1 MFKNLNAKSLGIT
14 ARQNEL
20 IELALTYKFQGFD
33 IDIETLTRQ
42 AQERGQS
49 HATRFIDSAN
59 IQIGSFALP
68 VDLAAPEEDYQK
80 DVEGLKAVVEVASS
94 IGARTALVNIRPY
107 NQGRQYHE
115 NFELHRERI
124 SHVAGLLGE
133 HEMRLG
139 LGLLAPK
146 HHREGYGSQFIATP
160 DALLTLIQTIV
171 EENVGICLDVW
182 EWYVGGGTVEQLRGF
197 PASKIT
203 MVRLADFPQDADR
216 ELATEEDRPLPGS
229 TGVIPVTEWLN
240 WLREQAYEGPVTPYC
255 HPAQFSGGTRT
266 QSVEQAA
273 EALARLMDDAEP
285 CEDEASTADEESE
298 ATASR

>member
-1 MFKNLNAKSLGIT
+1 MYKNLNAKSLGIT

-33 IDIETLTRQ
+33 IDIDTLTKQ
-42 AQERGQS
+42 ALERGQS

-68 VDLAAPEEDYQK
+68 VDLAAPDDDYQQDIQGLSAVI
-80 DVEGLKAVVEVASS
+80 DVANS
-94 IGARTALVNIRPY
+94 IGAKTALVDIRPY

-124 SHVAGLLGE
+124 SQVAGLLRE
-133 HEMRLG
+133 HDIRLG

-160 DALLTLIQTIV
+160 DALLTLIKTID
-171 EENVGICLDVW
+171 EDNVGLCLDIW
-182 EWYVGGGTVEQLRGF
+182 EWYVGGGTIEQLQDF
-197 PASKIT
+197 PISKIV
-203 MVRLADFPQDADR
+203 MVRLADFPQDTDPEA
-216 ELATEEDRPLPGS
+216 ATEEDRPLLGS
-229 TGVIPVTEWLN
+229 TGIIPVADWLN
-240 WLREQAYEGPVTPYC
+240 WLREHGYEGPVTPYC

-266 QSVEQAA
+266 QSVEQAS
-273 EALARLMDDAEP
+273 EALAQLVDTE
-285 CEDEASTADEESE
+285 EASEDDE
-298 ATASR
+298 ATAESAAESTASR